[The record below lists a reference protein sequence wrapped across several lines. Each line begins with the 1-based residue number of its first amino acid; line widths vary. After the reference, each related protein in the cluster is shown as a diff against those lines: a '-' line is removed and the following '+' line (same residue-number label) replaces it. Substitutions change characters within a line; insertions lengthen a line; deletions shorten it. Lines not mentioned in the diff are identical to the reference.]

1 MARTLR
7 NRKLAGPTA
16 GNTTAVTLY
25 TVATNLRARINK
37 LTVLNTNSTTAR
49 LLTVYLVPSGD
60 SAADANALIKQ
71 VGIGPYEAITV
82 AEAISHLLD
91 EGDSVQFLQ
100 DTGTDLIAHLSGT
113 EYLV

>member
-1 MARTLR
+1 MAKMLR
-7 NRKLAGPTA
+7 NRKLAPPTA

-37 LTVLNTNSTTAR
+37 LTVLNTNATTTR

-71 VGIGPYEAITV
+71 YSIGPYDAITV
-82 AEAISHLLD
+82 AEAIAHSLD

-100 DTGTDLIAHLSGT
+100 DTGTDLIAHISGT
-113 EYLV
+113 EYTV